1 MKKLINTLLISTT
14 IIISISASCKRE
26 PFFPDF
32 DHAGGYVIGKEYCKA
47 NADEDYWL
55 VDLSFPLNTVTNY
68 GDTITINGTLYK
80 NMIKTKQ
87 LPLTFKE
94 IGKNVSFNFHLS
106 ADKVETTGCT
116 VSNAITFKLKNM
128 NVLASFEIR

>member
-1 MKKLINTLLISTT
+1 MKKVIYILVFSTT
-14 IIISISASCKRE
+14 VIIAISVSCKSE

-32 DHAGGYVIGKEYCKA
+32 EHAGGYVIGKEFCKA

-87 LPLTFKE
+87 LPSTFKE
-94 IGKNVSFNFHLS
+94 IGRKVSFDFHLS
-106 ADKVETTGCT
+106 ADKVESTGCAF
-116 VSNAITFKLKNM
+116 SNAITYKLKNM
-128 NVLASFEIR
+128 EVLASFEIR